1 MSLLSSHP
9 VKFLLGWFR
18 KCTKKQ
24 DKSYFLI
31 TSVIYALHI
40 IIAVPHLVNGMVL
53 QNPLLQKSMRYK
65 RHKETKL
72 HQESGRRYYTIGI
85 RNQEEKSIFT
95 RFKDFESK

>member
-1 MSLLSSHP
+1 M
-9 VKFLLGWFR
+9 LGWFR

-31 TSVIYALHI
+31 TSVIHALHI
-40 IIAVPHLVNGMVL
+40 IIAVPHLVNGMIL

-95 RFKDFESK
+95 RFKHFESK